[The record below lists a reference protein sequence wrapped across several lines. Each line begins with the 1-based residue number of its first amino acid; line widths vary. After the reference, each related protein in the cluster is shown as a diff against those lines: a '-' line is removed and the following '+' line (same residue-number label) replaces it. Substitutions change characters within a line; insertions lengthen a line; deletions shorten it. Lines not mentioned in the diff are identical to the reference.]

1 MKQIIVNAPAKINI
15 SLDIVGLRDDN
26 YHLMKMVM
34 QTIDLYDIIHIK
46 ENIENQIKLLSNKNT
61 IPLDKTNIAYKAADA
76 FYNYTNIKKSG
87 VIIEIEKNIP
97 FGAGL
102 GGGSADGAGVLA
114 GLNRLY
120 KTNLSNEELI
130 QIGEKV
136 GADIPFCLIGGT
148 ALVEGIGE
156 KITKIKDMPECY
168 IVIVK
173 PTESINT
180 KLAFMIYDNMKDIIH
195 PNTSNVLE
203 GIEKQDIKKISD
215 NMVNVFEQTIKL
227 ESVEQIK
234 TIMKKNDALKAIMTG
249 SGSAVFGL
257 FIDREKAN
265 KCLKKIK
272 DLNYETFLCCPIKKG
287 AFLI

>member
-1 MKQIIVNAPAKINI
+1 MKQIIVKAPAKINI

-26 YHLMKMVM
+26 YHLMKMIM

-46 ENIENQIKLLSNKNT
+46 ENEENQIKLLSNKNT
-61 IPLDKTNIAYKAADA
+61 IPLDKTNIAYKVADA

-102 GGGSADGAGVLA
+102 GGGSADGAGVLV
-114 GLNRLY
+114 GLNNLY
-120 KTNLSNEELI
+120 KTNLANEELI
-130 QIGEKV
+130 LIGQKV

-180 KLAFMIYDNMKDIIH
+180 KLAFMIYDNMKNIMH
-195 PNTSNVLE
+195 PNTDAVLE
-203 GIEKQDIKKISD
+203 GFKKQDIKEISN
-215 NMVNVFEQTIKL
+215 NMVNVFEQTITL
-227 ESVEQIK
+227 ESIEQIK
-234 TIMKKNDALKAIMTG
+234 TIMKKNDALNAIMTG

-257 FIDREKAN
+257 FIDKENAN
-265 KCLKKIK
+265 KCLKRIK
-272 DLNYETFLCCPIKKG
+272 NLNYETFLCSPIKKG